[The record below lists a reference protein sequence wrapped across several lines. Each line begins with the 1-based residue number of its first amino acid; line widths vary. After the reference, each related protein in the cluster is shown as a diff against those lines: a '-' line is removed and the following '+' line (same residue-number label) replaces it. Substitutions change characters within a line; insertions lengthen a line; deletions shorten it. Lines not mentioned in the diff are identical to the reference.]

1 MWMHVFT
8 VSDCRY
14 STAVVSAVLYVP
26 RAVKDSAFRL
36 QLLSG
41 RRLICVRGRAETSEW
56 TTPPASLLDDTSSS
70 VSAVREGSTWTGN
83 NESHDLIVTADCHS
97 HQSHT
102 HTHTHSLRASR
113 SACVRQQRWRSRL
126 SRCVRWA
133 RWRESRSSPPDRRLL
148 QDRSNSRT
156 EGRQWSEPP
165 AGRRGGGNRWNKT
178 KMSCHV
184 YRQKTEDFLLRASRL
199 SAVRPQACNRSVV
212 REAAWQ
218 SEEVSAL
225 KPPRPPPS
233 TSCVSWG
240 LQETSNTQSLWSA
253 DAIPPER
260 ERCMSIT
267 ITCVL
272 WVLSTGIM
280 GNVGND

>member
-1 MWMHVFT
+1 MTWSSQLT
-8 VSDCRY
+8 V
-14 STAVVSAVLYVP
+14 
-26 RAVKDSAFRL
+26 
-36 QLLSG
+36 
-41 RRLICVRGRAETSEW
+41 IHI
-56 TTPPASLLDDTSSS
+56 SS
-70 VSAVREGSTWTGN
+70 
-83 NESHDLIVTADCHS
+83 
-97 HQSHT
+97 
-102 HTHTHSLRASR
+102 HSLRASR

-133 RWRESRSSPPDRRLL
+133 RWRESRSSPPDRLLL

-165 AGRRGGGNRWNKT
+165 AGQGGGATDGIKPSL
-178 KMSCHV
+178 SCHI
-184 YRQKTEDFLLRASRL
+184 YPQKTEDFLLRASRL
-199 SAVRPQACNRSVV
+199 SAVRPQACSRSVV

-225 KPPRPPPS
+225 KPPPS

-253 DAIPPER
+253 DTIPPER
-260 ERCMSIT
+260 ERCMSII
-267 ITCVL
+267 ITNVL

-280 GNVGND
+280 GNVGNK